1 MLYGIELGA
10 QIVLTIVSSILNII
24 KKVYV
29 IVYKK
34 EKDDLWILHLNSI
47 WILKFELTIY
57 VIHKH

>member
-34 EKDDLWILHLNSI
+34 EKDDL
-47 WILKFELTIY
+47 
-57 VIHKH
+57 